1 MLAPM
6 FSAETLTT
14 FVIAAL
20 VMVAIPGPTV
30 LFTIG
35 RAMALGRVG
44 GFLSILGTAIGS
56 LVLVAGVALGVGT
69 VIAQSVVLFTVVKVV
84 GAGYLVFLG
93 IQAIRHRKDAAGS
106 VTGAQ
111 PRRSGARL
119 LREGFVVGVTN
130 PKSIAFFLA
139 ILPQF
144 VDLPAGS
151 VPMQLFV
158 LGAITVTI
166 GVACDAIWVLL
177 ASAARD
183 WFGRSPRR
191 LQTMST
197 VGGSLMIVLGAFL
210 LLWNEKPAPA

>member
-1 MLAPM
+1 M
-6 FSAETLTT
+6 FSAETLTA
-14 FVIAAL
+14 FVIAASI
-20 VMVAIPGPTV
+20 MVAIPGPTV
-30 LFTIG
+30 LFTI
-35 RAMALGRVG
+35 
-44 GFLSILGTAIGS
+44 
-56 LVLVAGVALGVGT
+56 
-69 VIAQSVVLFTVVKVV
+69 VKVV

-93 IQAIRHRKDAAGS
+93 IQAIRHRKDAADS
-106 VTGAQ
+106 MTGAQ

-144 VDLPAGS
+144 VDLPGGS

-166 GVACDAIWVLL
+166 GVACDSIWVLL

-197 VGGSLMIVLGAFL
+197 TGGGLMIALGAFL

>member
-1 MLAPM
+1 M
-6 FSAETLTT
+6 FSAATLVT
-14 FVIAAL
+14 FVVAAF
-20 VMVAIPGPTV
+20 VMVVIPGPTV

-44 GFLSILGTAIGS
+44 GFLSIVGTAIGS
-56 LVLVAGVALGVGT
+56 ILLVIGVALGVGT
-69 VIAQSVVLFTVVKVV
+69 VVAQSIVLFTIVKVL

-93 IQAIRHRKDAAGS
+93 IQAIRHRTDAAKAM
-106 VTGAQ
+106 TGAV
-111 PRRSGARL
+111 PTRSGLRL
-119 LREGFVVGVTN
+119 LGEGFVVGATN

-144 VDLPAGS
+144 VDLHSGS
-151 VPMQLFV
+151 VPLQLLV
-158 LGAITVTI
+158 LGAIVVAI

-191 LQTMST
+191 IEAMSAT
-197 VGGSLMIVLGAFL
+197 GGSLMIALGAFL
-210 LLWNEKPAPA
+210 LVWSEKPANA